1 MMLPPCKDPIKLPNV
16 GRFSFSDMQ
25 LSMIFDILLC
35 LAEDVTESAF
45 VEGERSGSYGRYIPV
60 TMKSS
65 EHPKR
70 MLMRSARAMLWQR
83 LRGVELKGG

>member
-1 MMLPPCKDPIKLPNV
+1 MLPPCKELIKLPNV
-16 GRFSFSDMQ
+16 GRFSFFDMQ